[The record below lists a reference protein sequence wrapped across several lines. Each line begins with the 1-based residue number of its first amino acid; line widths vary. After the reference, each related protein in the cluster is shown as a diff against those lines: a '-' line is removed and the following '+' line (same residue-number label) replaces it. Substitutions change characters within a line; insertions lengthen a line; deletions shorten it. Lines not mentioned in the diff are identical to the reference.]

1 MSLPLGKG
9 PAAVVTSDVPDL
21 HYFCG
26 RGGKDIIPLYRDAAG
41 TPNVAADTLSTITT
55 THQAN
60 DDSVSAIT
68 PESLFCYAYGILAG
82 ADYTD
87 RFAEALETPGPRVPL
102 TADPNLFAE
111 VAAHGEY
118 LLWLH
123 TYGERLASH
132 GRPDTVPISDSITW
146 GREPSRI
153 PENSRDFSFDSDKS
167 ELHVAD
173 GVITGVGTK
182 VWAFEVSGM
191 QIVKKWLGYRTAKG
205 AGRAA
210 SSSSPLDH
218 IRPTEWL
225 PEWSEEL
232 LELLTVLDKTL
243 DLLPRGIELLDRIC
257 DGPLI
262 AATDLPPVPDD
273 LRKPPKVIRAS
284 SQLTFGA

>member
-1 MSLPLGKG
+1 
-9 PAAVVTSDVPDL
+9 
-21 HYFCG
+21 
-26 RGGKDIIPLYRDAAG
+26 
-41 TPNVAADTLSTITT
+41 
-55 THQAN
+55 
-60 DDSVSAIT
+60 
-68 PESLFCYAYGILAG
+68 
-82 ADYTD
+82 
-87 RFAEALETPGPRVPL
+87 
-102 TADPNLFAE
+102 
-111 VAAHGEY
+111 
-118 LLWLH
+118 
-123 TYGERLASH
+123 
-132 GRPDTVPISDSITW
+132 
-146 GREPSRI
+146 
-153 PENSRDFSFDSDKS
+153 
-167 ELHVAD
+167 
-173 GVITGVGTK
+173 
-182 VWAFEVSGM
+182 M